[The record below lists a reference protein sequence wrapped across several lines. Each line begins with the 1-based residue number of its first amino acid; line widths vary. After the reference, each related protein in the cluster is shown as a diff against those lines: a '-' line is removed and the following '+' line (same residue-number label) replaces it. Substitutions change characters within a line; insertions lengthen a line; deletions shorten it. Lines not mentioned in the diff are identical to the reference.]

1 MGMPPFYNL
10 LIFSEIA
17 IKLLSST
24 VTIWPIMNDCRGPV
38 SVSIDSLQHPS
49 QRDTI
54 SCSLCSVANK
64 HGKRIYMHGKSAGL
78 GSCSISGPVR
88 VPTGAALASLRMEY
102 WRCIAGTH
110 RSCVWR
116 IVIKVIR
123 GHSPYDPHSFLP
135 ALLQEG

>member
-1 MGMPPFYNL
+1 M
-10 LIFSEIA
+10 IA
-17 IKLLSST
+17 EVQSQFPLTASST
-24 VTIWPIMNDCRGPV
+24 LV
-38 SVSIDSLQHPS
+38 SVILSHAVCAQW
-49 QRDTI
+49 
-54 SCSLCSVANK
+54 
-64 HGKRIYMHGKSAGL
+64 RINTAKGFTCMERAQVWVPAAF
-78 GSCSISGPVR
+78 SGPVR
-88 VPTGAALASLRMEY
+88 VPTGAALAALRMEY